1 MLKVLRTYRP
11 IALFLAF
18 ALVTTAFAPLS
29 AVCGMD
35 PAESIPV
42 SDMPVAPPCHE
53 MGGAEMDHSLPM
65 EQESPGDSEDSSDV
79 MFALSCCYAQGPTAP
94 QTERTAPLAAQV
106 TETVSET
113 VASPSHD
120 VFRQVAVDESPPP
133 PTVSLHLLLGHFLI

>member
-35 PAESIPV
+35 LAESMPV
-42 SDMPVAPPCHE
+42 SDMPAALPCDE
-53 MGGAEMDHSLPM
+53 MGGMESDHTMPM
-65 EQESPGDSEDSSDV
+65 EQVSPRDSEDSSDV
-79 MFALSCCYAQGPTAP
+79 MFALSCCFAQGPTAP
-94 QTERTAPLAAQV
+94 QTKRTAPLAAQV
-106 TETVSET
+106 AETVSDT

-120 VFRQVAVDESPPP
+120 VYRQVAADESPPP
-133 PTVSLHLLLGHFLI
+133 PTVSLHLLLGHFLV